1 MSTQTSTCHQ
11 ALSHTD
17 AAVVY
22 LLMRAETLQ
31 TFESAGSTKVEHIS
45 NTERWIHIFLVTIF
59 LKMRS
64 DLETNN
70 IVARICRR

>member
-1 MSTQTSTCHQ
+1 MK
-11 ALSHTD
+11 
-17 AAVVY
+17 
-22 LLMRAETLQ
+22 AEILQ

-45 NTERWIHIFLVTIF
+45 NTERWIHIFHVTIV

>member
-1 MSTQTSTCHQ
+1 MSTQISTCHQ
-11 ALSHTD
+11 VLPHTD
-17 AAVVY
+17 AAMVY
-22 LLMRAETLQ
+22 LVMKAEILQ

-45 NTERWIHIFLVTIF
+45 NTERWIHIFHVTIV